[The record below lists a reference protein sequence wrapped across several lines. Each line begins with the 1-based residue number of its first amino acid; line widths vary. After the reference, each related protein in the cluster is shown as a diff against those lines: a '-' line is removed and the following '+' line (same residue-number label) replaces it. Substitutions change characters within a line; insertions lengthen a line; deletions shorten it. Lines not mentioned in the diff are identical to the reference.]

1 MQRCLLVA
9 QTVRLLDTSCS
20 TSQDKTAILGLE
32 HQQVEEHMPS
42 EKVKL
47 QNFMV
52 FIVKVI
58 DRWRIK
64 RDLQLLNCL

>member
-32 HQQVEEHMPS
+32 PKQVEDSMPS
-42 EKVKL
+42 EKVKHPKL
-47 QNFMV
+47 YGGYCES
-52 FIVKVI
+52 
-58 DRWRIK
+58 DRQVE
-64 RDLQLLNCL
+64 D